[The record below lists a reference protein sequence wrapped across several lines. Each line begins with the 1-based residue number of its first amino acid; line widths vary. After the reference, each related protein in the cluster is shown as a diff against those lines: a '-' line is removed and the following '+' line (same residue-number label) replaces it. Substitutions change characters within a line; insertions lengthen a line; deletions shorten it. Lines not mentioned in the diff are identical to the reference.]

1 MLGWYRNCS
10 PSIMRH
16 LARGI
21 LVVVVLFVLA
31 LAGTLLAKSRTMRAE
46 SVEPAASHADLT
58 IKDVE
63 IDEAAKGVRW
73 RLSAEQVQGFQ
84 QEGRTVLRK
93 PSVTVNEPDR
103 SWTIVGEEGEVI
115 QQNKNVELRRNVV
128 VTSSDGLRLETSVLR
143 WQGEQQR
150 LWTDAPVVISRDGSV
165 IRGNGFELR
174 LGDERTTV
182 DGPVRATFVER
193 SAP

>member
-1 MLGWYRNCS
+1 MRN
-10 PSIMRH
+10 

-21 LVVVVLFVLA
+21 LAIVVVFVVTMGVVLGVR
-31 LAGTLLAKSRTMRAE
+31 SRSARVE
-46 SVEPAASHADLT
+46 STGPAPSNADLQ
-58 IKDVE
+58 IKEVDLE
-63 IDEAAKGVRW
+63 EEAKGVRW
-73 RLSAEQVQGFQ
+73 RLKAEQALMYE
-84 QEGRTVLRK
+84 QEGQTQLRK
-93 PSVTVNEPDR
+93 LVANIYQRDRTWTV
-103 SWTIVGEEGEVI
+103 VGEEG
-115 QQNKNVELRRNVV
+115 QLDRATNNVEVRRNVV

-165 IRGNGFELR
+165 IRGNGLELR